1 VHGNMAVGVTGDD
14 LMVRLAPDEGD
25 AALAQPGVRPM
36 DFTSRPMKGFVFVGP
51 EGLKTERMLI
61 GWVSRGVAFAST
73 PPAEEAEAISDTC
86 ACMSLGG

>member
-1 VHGNMAVGVTGDD
+1 MAVGVTGDD
-14 LMVRLAPDEGD
+14 LMVRLAPDEGE

-36 DFTSRPMKGFVFVGP
+36 EFTSRPMKGFPFVGP

-61 GWVSRGVAFAST
+61 GWVSRGVAFALT